1 MKEVKILKLS
11 FSLLTASFIFV
22 SANVSAEVF
31 DGLGG
36 KNFKHPP
43 AGGQAAPTSKA
54 TKQAPMKQPEGP
66 AAQGKV
72 LETSSAAGYTYMLLE
87 AGGKKHWVAG
97 TQVKAKVGDVVSY
110 ITNVTMQNFTSKTM
124 NKTFD
129 SIIFASSVSV
139 VP

>member
-1 MKEVKILKLS
+1 MKAVKKTKLS
-11 FSLLTASFIFV
+11 FCVLSAGLLFI
-22 SANVSAEVF
+22 SSNLSAEVI

-43 AGGQAAPTSKA
+43 TGGQAAPGMSSGMKS
-54 TKQAPMKQPEGP
+54 PMRQPEGP

-72 LETSSAAGYTYMLLE
+72 LETTSAAGYTYMLLE
-87 AGGKKHWVAG
+87 AGGKQFWVAG
-97 TQVKAKVGDVVSY
+97 TQVTAKKGDVVSY
-110 ITNVTMQNFTSKTM
+110 IENVTMQNFTSRTM